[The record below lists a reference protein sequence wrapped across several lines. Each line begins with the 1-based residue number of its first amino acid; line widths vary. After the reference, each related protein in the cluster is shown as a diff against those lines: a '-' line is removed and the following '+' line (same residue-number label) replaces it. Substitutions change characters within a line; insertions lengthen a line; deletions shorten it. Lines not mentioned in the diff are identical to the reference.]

1 MPVEVF
7 DQSFL
12 VVAMY
17 TIDYIYRFDPKNP
30 SVKPPPPDA
39 EAARKTL
46 EDGNR
51 MFARWMESCRTST
64 VSKGEPRY
72 VV

>member
-1 MPVEVF
+1 MN
-7 DQSFL
+7 
-12 VVAMY
+12 
-17 TIDYIYRFDPKNP
+17 TIDYIYRFDPSNP

-51 MFARWMESCRTST
+51 MFAALD
-64 VSKGEPRY
+64 G
-72 VV
+72 